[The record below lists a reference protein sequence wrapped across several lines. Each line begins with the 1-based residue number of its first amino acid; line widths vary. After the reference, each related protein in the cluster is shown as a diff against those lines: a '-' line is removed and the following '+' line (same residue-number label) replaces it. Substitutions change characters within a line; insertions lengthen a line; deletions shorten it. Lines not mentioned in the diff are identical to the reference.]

1 MLNYLCSIYQL
12 IVREGKKT
20 MNNKLLPNE
29 NDTQI
34 IKDYKLYSQAILTV
48 KDHVSSLWGAV
59 NLLDARLDAV
69 LANEK
74 KQHEASQRFI
84 KEVFSDE
91 KAGKKSKY
99 YPRTKP
105 NKTDKQVI
113 RELSRGHFVAIPT
126 MAGSLGKPRQSI
138 YASIFHLQKMGYPI
152 TVKTVSGVGRRYR
165 KIYKLEEGKQNH
177 A

>member
-1 MLNYLCSIYQL
+1 
-12 IVREGKKT
+12 

-91 KAGKKSKY
+91 KAGEKSKY

-105 NKTDKQVI
+105 NKTDKEVI
-113 RELSRGHFVAIPT
+113 RELSRGHFVAVPT

>member
-1 MLNYLCSIYQL
+1 
-12 IVREGKKT
+12 

-91 KAGKKSKY
+91 KADKKSKY

-126 MAGSLGKPRQSI
+126 MAGSLGK
-138 YASIFHLQKMGYPI
+138 ASSEYLCINISLAKDGISDY
-152 TVKTVSGVGRRYR
+152 S
-165 KIYKLEEGKQNH
+165 QNC
-177 A
+177 